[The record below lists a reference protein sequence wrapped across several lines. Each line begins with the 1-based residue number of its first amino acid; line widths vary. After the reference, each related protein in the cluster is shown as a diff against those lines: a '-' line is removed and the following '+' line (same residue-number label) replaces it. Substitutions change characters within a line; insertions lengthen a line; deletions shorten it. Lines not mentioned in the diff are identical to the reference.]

1 MSARSRAGAAAQ
13 RAGSSFEADLLDA
26 HRPTHVHLQRT
37 SPPWHYAMIKGV
49 LTAIVDEEGVP
60 DFHGAV
66 DGRLVA
72 FDAKSTKDTRWKLAM
87 VKKEQAAHLA
97 EAVKRRCIAGILV
110 RFDGMM
116 ETYWLPW
123 PALEPIYDAW
133 RADSALGLTK
143 RGDASLT
150 AADCGRIGRR
160 VVCLR
165 WWLEVAP

>member
-13 RAGSSFEADLLDA
+13 RAGSSFEADLLA
-26 HRPTHVHLQRT
+26 GYRPPHVHLQRT

-49 LTAIVDEEGVP
+49 LTPVVDEDGVP

-87 VKKEQAAHLA
+87 VKKEQAEHLA
-97 EAVKRRCIAGILV
+97 EVVKRGCIAGILV

-133 RADSALGLTK
+133 RADAALGLTK

-150 AADCGRIGRR
+150 AADCVRIGWR
-160 VVCLR
+160 VRGLA
-165 WWLEVAP
+165 WWVAP